1 MSNEW
6 AHDAARKEVPTVTNF
21 NLGGYAVATADAR
34 AALAVAGTCP
44 RGVVSAQLGQDSSGF
59 AAART
64 AMRSDV
70 VVARPRMQLQ
80 KNPFT
85 THGAVINGA
94 TSGPHRAWD
103 PV

>member
-1 MSNEW
+1 MN
-6 AHDAARKEVPTVTNF
+6 NI
-21 NLGGYAVATADAR
+21 GGYAVTTDTCVY
-34 AALAVAGTCP
+34 LAVAGACP
-44 RGVVSAQLGQDSSGF
+44 QGVLSAHLVQDGSGF

-64 AMRSDV
+64 AMRSEV

-80 KNPFT
+80 KYPFT

-94 TSGPHRAWD
+94 KSGPHRAWD

>member
-1 MSNEW
+1 MSKEW
-6 AHDAARKEVPTVTNF
+6 AHDAARKEVPTVN
-21 NLGGYAVATADAR
+21 NLGGYAVATDMR
-34 AALAVAGTCP
+34 AYLAVAGACP
-44 RGVVSAQLGQDSSGF
+44 RGGLVAQLVQDSSGF

-64 AMRSDV
+64 AMRSEV

-94 TSGPHRAWD
+94 KSGPHRAWD

>member
-1 MSNEW
+1 MSQEW
-6 AHDAARKEVPTVTNF
+6 ADDAVRKEVPTVN
-21 NLGGYAVATADAR
+21 NPGGYAVATDTYAY
-34 AALAVAGTCP
+34 LAVAGACP
-44 RGVVSAQLGQDSSGF
+44 RGGLLGQLVQDSSGF
-59 AAART
+59 ATTRT
-64 AMRSDV
+64 AMRSEV
-70 VVARPRMQLQ
+70 VVLRPPMQLQ